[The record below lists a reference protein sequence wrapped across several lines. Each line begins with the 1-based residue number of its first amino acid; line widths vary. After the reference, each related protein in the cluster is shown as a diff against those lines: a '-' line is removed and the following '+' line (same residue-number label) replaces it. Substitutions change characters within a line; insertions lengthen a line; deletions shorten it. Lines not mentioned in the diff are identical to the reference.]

1 MKDEIF
7 KQPILKQFE
16 FDENIASVFDD
27 MISRSVPFY
36 DVSSNLITQILVKYL
51 DNQAFII
58 DLGCST
64 GALLFKLFEKNPK
77 FRLCGVDNSKAMQ
90 EIAKNKAKAY
100 GSKVEFIE
108 ADALTFEFNSANAV
122 ILNYTLQ
129 FIRPLKRVNFI
140 KKIYDGLEEGG
151 IFILSE
157 KLLYEDK
164 KLSKNMIEIYEEYK
178 EKNGYSKY
186 EIAQKR
192 QALENVLIP
201 FSEDENKK
209 LLKDVGFKVVET
221 IFKWGKFASFMAIKN

>member
-16 FDENIASVFDD
+16 FDENVASVFDD

-51 DNQAFII
+51 DSQAFII

-100 GSKVEFIE
+100 GSRVEFIE

-209 LLKDVGFKVVET
+209 LLKDAGFRVIET
-221 IFKWGKFASFMAIKN
+221 IFKWGNFASFMAIKN

>member
-16 FDENIASVFDD
+16 FDENVASVFDD

-51 DNQAFII
+51 DSQAFII

-100 GSKVEFIE
+100 GSKVNFIE

-140 KKIYDGLEEGG
+140 KKIYDGLKEGG

-209 LLKDVGFKVVET
+209 LLKDAGFRVIET
-221 IFKWGKFASFMAIKN
+221 IFKWGNFASFMAIK

>member
-16 FDENIASVFDD
+16 FDENVASVFDD

-51 DNQAFII
+51 YSQAFII

-100 GSKVEFIE
+100 GSKVNFIE

-209 LLKDVGFKVVET
+209 LLKDAGFKVIET
-221 IFKWGKFASFMAIKN
+221 IFKWGNFASFMAIK

>member
-16 FDENIASVFDD
+16 FDENVASVFDD

-51 DNQAFII
+51 DSQAFII

-100 GSKVEFIE
+100 GSRVEFIE

-140 KKIYDGLEEGG
+140 KKIYDGLEDGG

-209 LLKDVGFKVVET
+209 LLKDAGFKVVET
-221 IFKWGKFASFMAIKN
+221 IFKWGNFASFMAIK

>member
-16 FDENIASVFDD
+16 FDENVASVFDD

-51 DNQAFII
+51 NSQAFII

-209 LLKDVGFKVVET
+209 LLKDAGFKVVET
-221 IFKWGKFASFMAIKN
+221 IFKWGNFASFMAIK

>member
-16 FDENIASVFDD
+16 FDENVASVFDD

-77 FRLCGVDNSKAMQ
+77 FILCGVDNSKAMQ

-100 GSKVEFIE
+100 GSRVEFIE

-201 FSEDENKK
+201 FSEYEKKK
-209 LLKDVGFKVVET
+209 LLKDAGFRVIET
-221 IFKWGKFASFMAIKN
+221 IFKWGNFASFMAIK

>member
-16 FDENIASVFDD
+16 FDENVASVFDD

-51 DNQAFII
+51 DSQAFII

-100 GSKVEFIE
+100 GSKVNFIE

-151 IFILSE
+151 IFMLSE

-192 QALENVLIP
+192 QALENILIP

-209 LLKDVGFKVVET
+209 LLKDAGFRVIET
-221 IFKWGKFASFMAIKN
+221 IFKWGNFASFMAIK

>member
-16 FDENIASVFDD
+16 FDENVASVFDD

-51 DNQAFII
+51 DSQAFII

-209 LLKDVGFKVVET
+209 LLKDAGFRVIET
-221 IFKWGKFASFMAIKN
+221 IFKWGNFASFMAIK

>member
-16 FDENIASVFDD
+16 FDENVASVFDD

-51 DNQAFII
+51 DSQAFII

-100 GSKVEFIE
+100 GSKVNFIE

-178 EKNGYSKY
+178 ERNGYSKY

-192 QALENVLIP
+192 QALENILIP

-209 LLKDVGFKVVET
+209 LLKDAGFKVIET
-221 IFKWGKFASFMAIKN
+221 IFKWGNFASFMAIK

>member
-16 FDENIASVFDD
+16 FDENVASVFDD

-51 DNQAFII
+51 DSQAFII

-100 GSKVEFIE
+100 GSKVNFIE

-209 LLKDVGFKVVET
+209 LLKDAGFRVIET
-221 IFKWGKFASFMAIKN
+221 IFKWGNFASFMAIK

>member
-16 FDENIASVFDD
+16 FDENVASVFDD

-51 DNQAFII
+51 DSQAFII

-140 KKIYDGLEEGG
+140 KKIYEGLEEGG

-209 LLKDVGFKVVET
+209 LLKDAGFRVIET
-221 IFKWGKFASFMAIKN
+221 IFKWGNFASFMAIK

>member
-16 FDENIASVFDD
+16 FDENVASVFDD

-51 DNQAFII
+51 DSQAFII

-108 ADALTFEFNSANAV
+108 ADALTFEFNSVNAV

-129 FIRPLKRVNFI
+129 FIRPLKRVKFI

-209 LLKDVGFKVVET
+209 LLKDTGFKVIET
-221 IFKWGKFASFMAIKN
+221 IFKWGNFASFMAIKN

>member
-16 FDENIASVFDD
+16 FDENVASVFDD

-51 DNQAFII
+51 DSQAFII

-100 GSKVEFIE
+100 GSKVNFIE

-140 KKIYDGLEEGG
+140 KKIYDGLKEGG

-209 LLKDVGFKVVET
+209 LLKDAGFKVIET
-221 IFKWGKFASFMAIKN
+221 IFKWGNFASFMAIK

>member
-16 FDENIASVFDD
+16 FDENVASVFDD

-51 DNQAFII
+51 DSQAFII

-100 GSKVEFIE
+100 GSKVNFIE

-151 IFILSE
+151 IFMLSE

-192 QALENVLIP
+192 QALENILIP

-209 LLKDVGFKVVET
+209 LLKDAGFKVIET
-221 IFKWGKFASFMAIKN
+221 IFKWGNFASFMAIK

>member
-7 KQPILKQFE
+7 KKPISKQFE
-16 FDENIASVFDD
+16 FDANVASVFDD
-27 MISRSVPFY
+27 MITRSVPFY
-36 DVSSNLITQILVKYL
+36 EISSDLITQILIKSLKDDANIV
-51 DNQAFII
+51 

-77 FRLCGVDNSKAMQ
+77 FKLSGVDNSKAMLK
-90 EIAKNKAKAY
+90 IAQNKNKAY
-100 GSKVEFIE
+100 GSRVDFIE
-108 ADALTFEFNSANAV
+108 EDALNFEIKDGDAV
-122 ILNYTLQ
+122 VMNYTLQ

-140 KKIYDGLEEGG
+140 KKIYDGLKKDG
-151 IFILSE
+151 IFIISE

-201 FSEDENKK
+201 FSEDENKN
-209 LLKDVGFKVVET
+209 LLKDAGFSVVET
-221 IFKWGKFASFMAIKN
+221 IFKWGNFASFLAIK

>member
-16 FDENIASVFDD
+16 FDENVASVFDD

-51 DNQAFII
+51 DSQAFII

-100 GSKVEFIE
+100 GSKVNFIE

-192 QALENVLIP
+192 QALENILIP

-209 LLKDVGFKVVET
+209 LLKDAGFKVIET
-221 IFKWGKFASFMAIKN
+221 IFKWGNFASFMAIK

>member
-16 FDENIASVFDD
+16 FDENVASVFDD

-51 DNQAFII
+51 DSQAFII

-100 GSKVEFIE
+100 GSKVNFIE

-209 LLKDVGFKVVET
+209 LLKDAGFKVIET
-221 IFKWGKFASFMAIKN
+221 IFKWGNFASFMAIK

>member
-16 FDENIASVFDD
+16 FDENVASVFDD

-100 GSKVEFIE
+100 GSKVKFIE

-209 LLKDVGFKVVET
+209 LLKDAGFKVVET
-221 IFKWGKFASFMAIKN
+221 IFKWGNFASFMAIK

>member
-16 FDENIASVFDD
+16 FDENVASVFDD

-51 DNQAFII
+51 DSQAFII

-100 GSKVEFIE
+100 GSMVEFIE

-209 LLKDVGFKVVET
+209 LLKDAGFRVIET
-221 IFKWGKFASFMAIKN
+221 IFKWGNFASFMAIK

>member
-16 FDENIASVFDD
+16 FDENVASVFDD

-108 ADALTFEFNSANAV
+108 ADALTFEFNSVNAV

-140 KKIYDGLEEGG
+140 KKIYDGIEEGG
-151 IFILSE
+151 ILILSE

-209 LLKDVGFKVVET
+209 LLKDAGFKVIET
-221 IFKWGKFASFMAIKN
+221 IFKWGNFASFMAIK

>member
-16 FDENIASVFDD
+16 FDENVASVFDD

-51 DNQAFII
+51 DSQAFII

-108 ADALTFEFNSANAV
+108 ADALTFEFNSVNAV

-151 IFILSE
+151 ILILSE

-209 LLKDVGFKVVET
+209 LLKDTGFKVIET
-221 IFKWGKFASFMAIKN
+221 IFKWGNFASFMAIKN